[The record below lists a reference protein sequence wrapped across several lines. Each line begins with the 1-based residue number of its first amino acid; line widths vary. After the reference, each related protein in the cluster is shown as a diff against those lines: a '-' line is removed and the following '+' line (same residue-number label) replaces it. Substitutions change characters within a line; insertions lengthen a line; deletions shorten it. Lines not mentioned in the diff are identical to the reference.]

1 MIVFSG
7 GTGTPKLLRGL
18 TNLVEPSRLSVVV
31 NTAEDIWALGNLI
44 SPDLDTV
51 VYTLAGIGDEE
62 KWWGIKGDTHH
73 TSQFLRS
80 LGCRELMALGDK
92 DRAINIFRSEL
103 LRHGRSLSRATEAL
117 TKALGIKNR
126 VIPMTDD
133 RVSTMIRIPEGEI
146 HLQEFWVGRKGQ
158 PEVLALRYHGIEDAR
173 PSPGFLELLD
183 SEDEILIGPSNPVTS
198 IGPILFLPGVRERLK
213 GKRILAVSPL
223 VGNKPVSGPVAKF
236 MKAFGVPANDEG
248 VKTILGDIGTFVVDR
263 GSSYAGECVRLDIL
277 MRTGGDSLRLAR
289 DLVGLISCS

>member
-51 VYTLAGIGDEE
+51 VYTLAGIGNEE
-62 KWWGIKGDTHH
+62 MWWGIKGDTHH

-80 LGCRELMALGDK
+80 LGCQELMALGDK

-103 LRHGRSLSRATEAL
+103 LRQGRSLSRATEAL

-146 HLQEFWVGRKGQ
+146 HFQEFWVGREGQ
-158 PEVLALRYHGIEDAR
+158 PEVLALRYQGIEDAR

-198 IGPILFLPGVRERLK
+198 IGPILSLPGVRERLK
-213 GKRILAVSPL
+213 GIRILAVSPL

-248 VKTILGDIGTFVVDR
+248 VKTLLGDVDTFVVDN
-263 GSSYAGECVRLDIL
+263 GSSYAGECVRLDTL
-277 MRTGGDSLRLAR
+277 MRTGEDSLRLAR